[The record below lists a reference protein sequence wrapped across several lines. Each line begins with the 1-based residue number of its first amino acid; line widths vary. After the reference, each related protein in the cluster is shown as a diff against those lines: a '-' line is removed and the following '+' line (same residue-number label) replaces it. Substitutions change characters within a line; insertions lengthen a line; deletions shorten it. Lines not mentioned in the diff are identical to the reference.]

1 MCNLHFISN
10 KQLKTQIKKRQ
21 CNTQV
26 AKSKVKC
33 DSKQIMNSK
42 SKASRLFTKNHK
54 VQQSFEMC

>member
-1 MCNLHFISN
+1 MCNLYFISN
-10 KQLKTQIKKRQ
+10 KQLKIQIKKLQ

-42 SKASRLFTKNHK
+42 SKASRLITKNHN
-54 VQQSFEMC
+54 VQ